1 MSQPK
6 NSIAK
11 KQAELADILQW
22 FESENFVI
30 DQAADQLAKA
40 RKLAAEIDS
49 DLSQLENEITV
60 LAERFDGNDA

>member
-40 RKLAAEIDS
+40 RKLAAEIDN

-60 LAERFDGNDA
+60 LAERFDGDDA